1 MTSARVLVALSALTA
16 APALA
21 QQVPL
26 IPREVLFG
34 NPDRAGVRISPD
46 GKYISY
52 LADVN
57 GVLNVFV
64 GPAENPAA
72 AAPVTSETKRP
83 IGQYQWAYT
92 GQHILY
98 LQDVG
103 GDENWCVYATDV
115 RTKETKNLTPYKGVQ
130 AQIISVDEDTPTE
143 IIVGINNRNPQ
154 LHDLHRVSILTGES
168 KLVQETPDGVAGW
181 VLDNAEKPR
190 YAVRF
195 TELGGQEWLTV
206 GEGGVLTLAE
216 AIAPEDA
223 LATSILGYSGDDA
236 TYYLQ
241 DSRGRDTTALFEVD
255 VKTGT
260 KTLLAESDRADADNV
275 LVNPKTKRIDAVSF
289 DRLRSEWRAL
299 DPAIQQDLATL
310 ARLGDAEITVTSR
323 TLDDKTWIVA
333 IEDDNGPVKYY
344 RYLRGARPEAKFLFN
359 NRDALASLQLAS
371 MHALEIE
378 SRDGLSMVSYLTLP
392 LGATTGDSIKPKAPL
407 PMVLLVHGGPW
418 ARDEW
423 GYDGL
428 HQLLANRGYAVL
440 SVNFRGSTGFGKN
453 FTNAG
458 NKEWGAKMQDD
469 LTDAVDWAIEQG
481 VAAPDRVAIMG
492 GSYGGY
498 ATLAGL
504 TLTPEK
510 YACGVDIV
518 GPSNL
523 VTLLESIPPYW
534 KPQISI
540 FHSRMGDNTTEEG
553 RSFLTSRSPLTF
565 ADKITRPLLIG
576 QGANDP
582 RVKQAE
588 SDQIV
593 AAMQA
598 KDIPVTYVVFPDEGH
613 GFHVPANNIAFFG
626 ISEAFL
632 AQHLGGRYE
641 PLDDAVSKSTA
652 EVKAGAEGVPG
663 LGK

>member
-1 MTSARVLVALSALTA
+1 MTSARVLVTLAALTV

-21 QQVPL
+21 QQIPL
-26 IPREVLFG
+26 IPRETFFG
-34 NPDRAGVRISPD
+34 NPDRAAVRISPD

-52 LADVN
+52 LADSG

-64 GPAENPAA
+64 GPADDPSAA
-72 AAPVTSETKRP
+72 QPVTHETKRP

-92 GQHILY
+92 SRHILY
-98 LQDVG
+98 SQDQG

-115 RTKETKNLTPYKGVQ
+115 DTKETKNLTPYKGVQ
-130 AQIISVDEDTPTE
+130 AQIVSVDEDTPTE

-154 LHDLHRVSILTGES
+154 LHDLHRVSILTGED
-168 KLVQETPDGVAGW
+168 KLIRQTPDGVAGW

-190 YAVRF
+190 YAIKF
-195 TELGGQEWLTV
+195 TELGGQEWLRV
-206 GEGGVLTLAE
+206 EPDGSLAPAE
-216 AIAPEDA
+216 TIAPEDA
-223 LATSILGYSGDDA
+223 LTTSIMGFSGDDS

-241 DSRGRDTTALFEVD
+241 DSRGRDTAALFQVD
-255 VKTGT
+255 DKSGVKV
-260 KTLLAESDRADADNV
+260 LLAQSPKADAAGV
-275 LVNPKTKRIDAVSF
+275 LLNPRTKQIEAVSF
-289 DRLRSEWRAL
+289 DRLRPEWTTI
-299 DPAIQQDLATL
+299 DPAIGKDLATL
-310 ARLGDAEITVTSR
+310 RRLGDGDVEVTSR
-323 TLDDKTWIVA
+323 TLDDTTWIVA
-333 IEDDNGPVKYY
+333 LVDDNGPVKYY
-344 RYLRGARPEAKFLFN
+344 RYTRGDKPEATFLFD
-359 NRDALASLQLAS
+359 NREALASLQLAP
-371 MHALEIE
+371 MHALEIKT
-378 SRDGLSMVSYLTLP
+378 RDGLSMVSYLTLP
-392 LGATTGDSIKPKAPL
+392 VGAVAGGEIKPKSPL

-423 GYDGL
+423 GYNGL

-440 SVNFRGSTGFGKN
+440 SVNYRGSTGFGKA

-458 NKEWGAKMQDD
+458 NLEWGAKMQDD
-469 LTDAVDWAIEQG
+469 LTDAVDWAVQQG
-481 VAAPDRVAIMG
+481 VAATDRVAIMG

-504 TLTPEK
+504 TMTPDK

-540 FHSRMGDNTTEEG
+540 FHTRMGDNTTAEG
-553 RSFLTSRSPLTF
+553 RSFLESRSPLTF
-565 ADKITRPLLIG
+565 ADRIVRPLLIG

-593 AAMQA
+593 AAME
-598 KDIPVTYVVFPDEGH
+598 KKNIPVTYVVFPDEGH

-641 PLDDAVSKSTA
+641 PLDGAVAKSTA
-652 EVKAGAEGVPG
+652 EVKAGAGGVPG
-663 LGK
+663 LAK